1 MHTITSDMIAEI
13 ITIGDEILIG
23 QIVDTNSAW
32 MAQKL
37 NLAGVRVKQITSVSD
52 DRQHILDTL
61 HQASE
66 RVDLILITGG
76 LGPTKDDITKKTLA
90 EYFQTGF
97 RTDNDALKNVERIF
111 ARYNVPVSDIN
122 KKQAEV
128 LENCTI
134 LLNMNGTAPGMW
146 IENNSKIYV
155 SMPGVPFEMMYM
167 MEELVI
173 PKIKETFKLPNIFH
187 HTILTAGIGESIL
200 AEKISDVEDSLPEHI
215 KLAYL
220 PKLGMVRLRL
230 SGSGSNAEKL
240 NSEILSY
247 AKKITDLI
255 SDFVVIESD
264 TALEKVILDMMES
277 KGLTLS
283 TAESCTG
290 GYISHLITQQPGSS
304 KVFLGG
310 AVSYSNQLK
319 KIMLGVL
326 DQTLLDF
333 GAVSEE
339 TVKEMANGAKSE
351 YKSDYSISVSGIAG
365 PDGGSTEKPVG
376 TVWIAVA
383 GKTKTISK
391 KFTFGN
397 KRVQNI
403 ERAAIS
409 ALTLLFKLLKE
420 EQA

>member
-1 MHTITSDMIAEI
+1 MIAEI

-37 NLAGVRVKQITSVSD
+37 NLAGVKVKQITSVSD

-61 HQASE
+61 YQASE
-66 RVDLILITGG
+66 RADLILITGG

-90 EYFQTGF
+90 DYFQTGF
-97 RTDNDALKNVERIF
+97 RTDVDSLKNVERIF
-111 ARYNVPVSDIN
+111 ARYHVPVSDIN

-128 LENCTI
+128 LENCTT
-134 LLNMNGTAPGMW
+134 LLNLNGTAPGMW
-146 IENNSKIYV
+146 IENKNKIYI

-173 PKIKETFKLPNIFH
+173 PKIKEKFKLPNIYH

-220 PKLGMVRLRL
+220 PKLGLVRLRL
-230 SGSGSNAEKL
+230 SGSGSDADKL
-240 NSEILSY
+240 NLEILTYS
-247 AKKITDLI
+247 KSITDLI
-255 SDFVVIESD
+255 GEYVIIESD
-264 TALEKVILDMMES
+264 IALEKVILDLMES
-277 KGLTLS
+277 KGLSLS

-290 GYISHLITQQPGSS
+290 GYISHLITQQSGSS
-304 KVFLGG
+304 KVFVGG
-310 AVSYSNQLK
+310 AVCYSNQLK
-319 KIMLGVL
+319 MDMLGVSE
-326 DQTLLDF
+326 QTLSDF
-333 GAVSEE
+333 GAVSEQ
-339 TVKEMANGAKSE
+339 TVIEMAIGAKSE

-376 TVWIAVA
+376 TVWIAIS

-391 KFTFGN
+391 KFSFGN
-397 KRVQNI
+397 KRIQNI
-403 ERAAIS
+403 EKSAIS

>member
-1 MHTITSDMIAEI
+1 MHTITFDMIAEI

-37 NLAGVRVKQITSVSD
+37 NLAGIRIKQITSVSD

-61 HQASE
+61 HQASQ
-66 RVDLILITGG
+66 RADLILITGG

-90 EYFQTGF
+90 EYFQTGL
-97 RTDNDALKNVERIF
+97 RTDTEALENVERIF
-111 ARYNVPVSDIN
+111 ARHKVPVSDIN

-146 IENNSKIYV
+146 IENNNKIYI

-173 PKIKETFKLPNIFH
+173 PKIKERFKLPNIYH
-187 HTILTAGIGESIL
+187 HTILTAGIGESLL
-200 AEKISDVEDSLPEHI
+200 AEKISDIEDSLPEHI

-230 SGSGSNAEKL
+230 SSSGPDAAKL
-240 NSEILSY
+240 NLETLSY
-247 AKKITDLI
+247 SKKIIDLI
-255 SDFVVIESD
+255 SEFVVIESD
-264 TALEKVILDMMES
+264 TALEKVILDLMES

-290 GYISHLITQQPGSS
+290 GYISHLITQHPGSS
-304 KVFLGG
+304 KVFVGG
-310 AVSYSNQLK
+310 AVSYSNQVK

-326 DQTLLDF
+326 DQTLHNF

-339 TVKEMANGAKSE
+339 TVKEMAIGAKSE
-351 YKSDYSISVSGIAG
+351 YRSDYSISVSGIAG

-391 KFTFGN
+391 KFNFGN
-397 KRVQNI
+397 KRIQNI
-403 ERAAIS
+403 ERASIS